1 VPKAAP
7 PLAKPR
13 EQTSCR
19 STFGPELR
27 LKVPRSIINNT
38 NDVPSDI
45 FICVVTCEN
54 SNHFTISFDSLI
66 NFVNSVISRFINFVN
81 PQHFFHSLSE
91 SELNI

>member
-1 VPKAAP
+1 MPKAA

-13 EQTSCR
+13 EQTS
-19 STFGPELR
+19 FAPELR